1 MGVLLSAAANTRE
14 KTGAMTT
21 SNDQHDDTAFADLP
35 EGPLPSVIEVAR
47 VTDVTPRMRRITFA
61 GPGVATYAVDPTR
74 VPNIKLVFP
83 DPDTGEL
90 ALPVGAADGR
100 LSWPDPSIRCR
111 VRTYTIRRLDAE
123 SAEMDI
129 DFVRHGDEGLAS
141 SWAER
146 AEPGSRIGAAGGGGI
161 TALTS
166 DWYLIVGDET
176 ALPAIG
182 RMLERLH
189 PDARGVA
196 LVEVDN
202 PDERQDLTKPVGVQ
216 LRWLYRHGAPA
227 GTTELLTDAA
237 RAAAIPTD
245 GSTVFAWV
253 SAESKVVLALRK
265 YLRRD
270 AGIDRKA
277 TLVIGYW
284 RRDATETEYGH
295 TSDHD
300 RDFDEHYE

>member
-1 MGVLLSAAANTRE
+1 MAQAHEVDSG
-14 KTGAMTT
+14 TT
-21 SNDQHDDTAFADLP
+21 HSQLP
-35 EGPLPSVIEVAR
+35 FGTLPSVIEVAR
-47 VTDVTPRMRRITFA
+47 VQDVTPLMRRVTFA
-61 GPGVATYAVDPTR
+61 GDGVAEYAHDETR

-83 DPDTGEL
+83 DPETGEL
-90 ALPVGAADGR
+90 GLPVGDANGR
-100 LSWPDPSIRCR
+100 LTWPDQSVRAR
-111 VRTYTIRRLDAE
+111 VRTYTVRRMDAE
-123 SAEMDI
+123 NAEMDI

-141 SWAER
+141 AWAER
-146 AEPGSRIGAAGGGGI
+146 ARPGSAIGAAGGGGI
-161 TALTS
+161 TAPPS

-202 PDERQDLTKPVGVQ
+202 PAEQQELVHPDGVRVQ
-216 LRWLYRHGAPA
+216 WLHRGGAPA
-227 GTTELLTDAA
+227 GTTTLLTDAA
-237 RAAAIPTD
+237 KAVDLPTD

-253 SAESKVVLALRK
+253 SAESKVVLELRRYLRK
-265 YLRRD
+265 D
-270 AGIDRKA
+270 AGLDRKA

-284 RRDATETEYGH
+284 RKDATETEYGRA
-295 TSDHD
+295 SDHD